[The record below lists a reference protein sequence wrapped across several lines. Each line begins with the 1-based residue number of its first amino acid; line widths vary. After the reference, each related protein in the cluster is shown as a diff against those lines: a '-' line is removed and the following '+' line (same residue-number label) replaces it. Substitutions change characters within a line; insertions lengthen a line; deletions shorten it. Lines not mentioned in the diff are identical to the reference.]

1 MKAWQ
6 GADAE
11 IHESQE
17 EEERGEMEGG
27 SDRSAENKTEK
38 FLLYVFII
46 DFLEYLIR
54 FGQSLHPTVK

>member
-11 IHESQE
+11 IHESQEEE

-27 SDRSAENKTEK
+27 SDRSAENKTEN
-38 FLLYVFII
+38 FY
-46 DFLEYLIR
+46 YTY
-54 FGQSLHPTVK
+54 SL